1 MNLFISNISLHTT
14 AEDLKKMFSK
24 FGEVVSVKIIMDKET
39 NRHRGFG
46 FVEMATREQGEA
58 AMEALHNK
66 EIEGRLLS
74 VSPAK
79 MKSNSSYPS
88 AGNRRIW

>member
-14 AEDLKKMFSK
+14 AEDLKSIFSK
-24 FGEVVSVKIIMDKET
+24 YGEVVFAKIIMGKET

-46 FVEMATREQGEA
+46 FVEMATIEQGDA
-58 AMEALHNK
+58 AIKALHNK

-79 MKSNSSYPS
+79 KRINFSYTS
-88 AGNRRIW
+88 FGNRRV

>member
-14 AEDLKKMFSK
+14 VEDLKTMFSK
-24 FGEVVSVKIIMDKET
+24 FGEIISAKIIMNKET

-46 FVEMATREQGEA
+46 FVEMTTREQGEA
-58 AMEALHNK
+58 AMKALHNR

-74 VSPAK
+74 VAPAK
-79 MKSNSSYPS
+79 MKSSSTYPS
-88 AGNRRIW
+88 FGNRRVW